1 MFDLSLLGPVA
12 LHRDGA
18 PLALP
23 VRKSVALLVLLAR
36 SGGPVPRARVAALLW
51 PVLDETLGRRNL
63 RRELARLRDAGAGD
77 VVRSDGD
84 MLALATGVACD
95 IDAFEASVREGRS
108 EDALALCRGPL
119 ADGLALGEADAFDD
133 WLATERERV
142 RLKRRQTLRDAAS
155 AGEARGDVEAAL
167 AHVRTLLDEDA
178 LEETHHRDAIRLL
191 EKCGR
196 REAALAQY
204 EVCRSLLRE
213 ELGLSPMAETEALAA
228 ALRGVPAAPAMA
240 YQTRETPASNGA
252 IVHAASVAVRLPAV
266 LPFVGRADETARL
279 EHAWQ
284 AGQTVVVEGEGGVG
298 KTRLCTDFAAAHGP
312 YALVRC
318 RPGDAELPYSA
329 FTRALRV
336 LMGPTPTLGA
346 VPEWVVSEVARLVP
360 ELGEAPDAMRSEEER
375 ARFVEACTRAWQ
387 GLADDS
393 FDAIVLDDWHFAD
406 AASAALLASVAQR
419 RHEAGTARRGA
430 REWLLVRP
438 EQAAPAREALR
449 ALVAASEALHFVLT
463 PLPGSAVLELV
474 ERLSGASRPVRFAAR
489 LERATGGNAFFLAET
504 LRHLIET
511 RLLVADASG
520 DWHTPFDDATED
532 YRELSMPVSVVDTV
546 LARVARLSV
555 PGQRLLEAA
564 AIAAEPFEPDL
575 LAPACA
581 LTELDAVFA
590 IEEAVAANLL
600 HERDEGGFSFAHDLV
615 RQALAD
621 SLSAERRRLVHRRL
635 ALAAE
640 QARAPAAVIAAHHE
654 ASGNA
659 RRAVPHRLVA
669 GDEAERLHALG
680 EAITQWTR
688 ALDNGAN
695 AGEAL
700 ALHGRISRAA
710 SQRAQIDLVDA
721 QAERLRELIE
731 GDVLSPEERTEATL
745 ARAFALIFAGRSD
758 QVLPELD
765 ARPEPEDPGLRARYR
780 RVRCMTLKELGR
792 IDEALAA
799 ARDALATPQLVD
811 ADRIELLDV
820 AFVCEHDA
828 GHVAS
833 ALEFAGAAL
842 ALSRRTGNR
851 HGIAR
856 SRYRRGLQLLQMD
869 DVDAAIEELR
879 AAVDDCER
887 FGFVRT
893 ERAALYNLSSA
904 YAAQSLP
911 ARALEA
917 AHRAWNLHPPMQPGP
932 LTAMLRLAIAES
944 VHALGDLGEAWRL
957 GQLSVE
963 EALAQNEPT
972 VRILVLAGVAETFA
986 VLGELGRA
994 RSLLDSL
1001 DATVL
1006 GQLTNAASSMW
1017 VALARGELHEGRHA
1031 AAALALDRLD
1041 AAGGLV
1047 EEQVRVR
1054 YGQTRAG
1061 IALAAGDV
1069 DVALALIP
1077 ADDASGSN
1085 PELRARGLAMR
1096 VRAEAARGALG
1107 DATQRAV
1114 AATLVALPEHALAVL
1129 DLRAALATAAREG
1142 AAGVP
1147 PEATAEHAAC
1157 VEQLAS
1163 TLRDHPAQQAS
1174 FRRGQ
1179 A

>member
-1 MFDLSLLGPVA
+1 MFGLFLLGPV
-12 LHRDGA
+12 LLQRDGA

-23 VRKSVALLVLLAR
+23 VRKSLALLVLLAR
-36 SGGPVPRARVAALLW
+36 SGGALPRARAAALLW
-51 PVLDETLGRRNL
+51 PALEETLGRRNL
-63 RRELARLRDAGAGD
+63 RRELARLRDAGAAD

-84 MLALATGVACD
+84 KLALADGVACD
-95 IDAFEASVREGRS
+95 VDAFDASLREGRP
-108 EDALALCRGPL
+108 EQALALCRGPL
-119 ADGLALGEADAFDD
+119 AEGLALGEADGFDD
-133 WLATERERV
+133 WLATERDRL
-142 RLKRRQTLRDAAS
+142 RLKRRQTLRDAAAAS
-155 AGEARGDVEAAL
+155 EARGDVDAAL

-178 LEETHHRDAIRLL
+178 LEETHHRDAMRLL
-191 EKCGR
+191 AACGR

-204 EVCRSLLRE
+204 ETCRALLRD
-213 ELGLSPMAETEALAA
+213 ELGLAPMAETEALAA
-228 ALRGVPAAPAMA
+228 ALRGVHAMPPAADAG
-240 YQTRETPASNGA
+240 TPASNTA
-252 IVHAASVAVRLPAV
+252 TVRLAPVAVRLPAV

-279 EHAWQ
+279 EDAWQ
-284 AGQTVVVEGEGGVG
+284 AGRTVVVEGEGGVG
-298 KTRLCTDFAAAHGP
+298 KTRLCTDFATAHGP

-318 RPGDAELPYSA
+318 RAGDAELPYSA

-336 LMGPTPTLGA
+336 LMGPTPALEA

-360 ELGEAPDAMRSEEER
+360 ELGAAPDAIRSEEER
-375 ARFVEACTRAWQ
+375 ARFVEACAQAWQ

-406 AASAALLASVAQR
+406 AASVALLTSVAQR
-419 RHEAGTARRGA
+419 RHEAGAARGGA

-438 EQAAPAREALR
+438 ELAASAREALR
-449 ALVAASEALHFVLT
+449 GLIAATEAVHLVLK

-504 LRHLIET
+504 LRHLMET
-511 RLLVADASG
+511 RLLVADAAG
-520 DWHTPFDDATED
+520 DWHTPYDDATED
-532 YRELSMPVSVVDTV
+532 YRELSMPASVVDAV
-546 LARVARLSV
+546 LARVRRLSV
-555 PGQRLLEAA
+555 SSQRLLEAA
-564 AIAAEPFEPDL
+564 AIATEPFEPGL

-590 IEEAVAANLL
+590 IEEAVAASLL

-654 ASGNA
+654 ASGDT
-659 RRAVPHRLVA
+659 RRAVRHRLVA

-680 EAITQWTR
+680 EAIAQWTR
-688 ALDNGAN
+688 ALDDGTS
-695 AGEAL
+695 AGEEL
-700 ALHGRISRAA
+700 VLRERLSRAA
-710 SQRAQIDLVDA
+710 SQRAQLDLVEQ
-721 QAERLRELIE
+721 QAERLRELID
-731 GDVLSPEERTEATL
+731 GDQLSPEERTQATL
-745 ARAFALIFAGRSD
+745 ARAFALIFAGRCD
-758 QVLPELD
+758 LVLPELD
-765 ARPEPEDPGLRARYR
+765 ARPEPEDPALRARYR

-799 ARDALATPQLVD
+799 ARDALAMPQLLD
-811 ADRIELLDV
+811 ADRIELLDI

-842 ALSRRTGNR
+842 ALSRRTSNR

-869 DVDAAIEELR
+869 DVDAAIAELR

-893 ERAALYNLSSA
+893 ERAALYNLSNA

-917 AHRAWNLHPPMQPGP
+917 AHRAWNLQPPMQPGP

-944 VHALGDLGEAWRL
+944 LHALGDLGEAWRL

-972 VRILVLAGVAETFA
+972 VRILVLAGVAESFA
-986 VLGELGRA
+986 ILGELGRA
-994 RSLLDSL
+994 RALFDSL
-1001 DATVL
+1001 DAAVL
-1006 GQLTNAASSMW
+1006 RQLTNAASSMW
-1017 VALARGELHEGRHA
+1017 VALGRAELHDRRPA

-1054 YGQTRAG
+1054 YGQARAA
-1061 IALAAGDV
+1061 IALAEGDA
-1069 DVALALIP
+1069 DAALALVP
-1077 ADDASGSN
+1077 ADNASGSN
-1085 PELRARGLAMR
+1085 AELRARGLALR

-1129 DLRAALATAAREG
+1129 DLRAALASAAREG
-1142 AAGVP
+1142 VAGVP
-1147 PEATAEHAAC
+1147 LEATAEHAAC
-1157 VEQLAS
+1157 VERLAS
-1163 TLRDHPAQQAS
+1163 TLRDHPAQEAA